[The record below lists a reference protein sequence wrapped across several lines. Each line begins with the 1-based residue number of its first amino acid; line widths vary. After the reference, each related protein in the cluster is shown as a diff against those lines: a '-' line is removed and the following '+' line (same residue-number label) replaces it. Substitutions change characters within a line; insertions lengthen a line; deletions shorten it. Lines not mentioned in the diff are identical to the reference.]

1 VFLWQTKY
9 KIIATENTEPQ
20 KMQLSQ
26 IYNKPKLSFS
36 AICGKTKYKI
46 ISIENAEA
54 QKMQ

>member
-26 IYNKPKLSFS
+26 IYNKPKLSFF